1 MRLKNQIPAILAA
14 LFLFACSGNDPVEV
28 AVTDVP
34 RTENVVG
41 ITSGEP
47 MTIADLSIEGMSCE
61 HMCGGAIKKALAKLG
76 VQGTEIKMS
85 ETEAPNHAIVTYD
98 SSKLNDGQLI
108 QAIQALH
115 DGQYKVVAVDVTKQV
130 KSDAGSAEGSKAKAE
145 EETVSVIAPKD
156 IVLPSILALIGRLLR
171 V

>member
-1 MRLKNQIPAILAA
+1 MRLKNQLPALVAA
-14 LFLFACSGNDPVEV
+14 LFLFACSGNAPVEV
-28 AVTDVP
+28 TLADVP
-34 RTENVVG
+34 RTEIVVG
-41 ITSGEP
+41 ISTGEP

-98 SSKLNDGQLI
+98 GTKLNDGQLI
-108 QAIQALH
+108 QAIHAMH
-115 DGQYKVVAVDVTKQV
+115 DGQYKVVAVAVTKQV
-130 KSDAGSAEGSKAKAE
+130 KSAAGSAEGSKAEAE
-145 EETVSVIAPKD
+145 DETVSVLAPKD